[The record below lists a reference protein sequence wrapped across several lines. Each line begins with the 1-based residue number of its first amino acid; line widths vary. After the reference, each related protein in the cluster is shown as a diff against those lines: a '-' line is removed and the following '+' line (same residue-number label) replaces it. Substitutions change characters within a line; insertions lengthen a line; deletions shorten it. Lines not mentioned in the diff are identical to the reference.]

1 MRSIR
6 PGKNS
11 RRLFIALPALL
22 LAALIISR
30 VVNVPFWDE
39 WELMPIFQHLH
50 AGHFYW
56 SDFWLQHNEHR
67 LLFPTLALVGLD
79 YITRWSVLAECL
91 ASLAVAAGS
100 FVLLKKIAVKSGTS
114 RNETILLLLLALVWF
129 SPVQIENWLW
139 GWQLEWFMNI
149 FGIMLAAFGISR
161 IKGKQVSPGNLA
173 LILCG
178 GILAQYSLGSGTL
191 VWPIVLAVLIYMRV
205 AVKNLAIVGFTGAVT
220 TFLYYFHYSNDGGV
234 SKSLAAHKPVQFSE
248 YVLGYLGRP
257 LSFLHKPAL
266 AIGFVL
272 LCSFIGLSVYLFVRQ
287 KALFRQSVV
296 WVMLGLYAIGS
307 ALITGLAR
315 LGFGVNEAYSSR
327 YTTISLLLVVSVI
340 MLGWQSRKVLDKLAH
355 DAYKVLV
362 PLTVLGL
369 FCLLII
375 EAGWGV
381 HSARTQHA
389 SLETARQCTR
399 AQEPDS
405 ACLKLI
411 YPNPGIVAPRLQYI
425 KSLHW
430 AGY

>member
-1 MRSIR
+1 MT
-6 PGKNS
+6 KKYW
-11 RRLFIALPALL
+11 LVAVLPIVF
-22 LAALIISR
+22 LAILIYKTS
-30 VVNVPFWDE
+30 VNIPFWDE
-39 WELMPIFQHLH
+39 WELAPIFQHLH

-56 SDFWLQHNEHR
+56 GDFWRQHNEHR

-79 YITRWSVLAECL
+79 YITRWNVQLECL
-91 ASLAVAAGS
+91 ASLVVAAGS
-100 FVLLKKIAVKSGTS
+100 FVLLKKMAVKPGTS
-114 RNETILLLLLALVWF
+114 RDETILLFLLALVWF

-173 LILCG
+173 LILSG
-178 GILAQYSLGSGTL
+178 GVLAQYSLGSGTL

-248 YVLGYLGRP
+248 YILGYLGRP

-266 AIGFVL
+266 AIGFGL

-287 KALFRQSVV
+287 KALFRQSMV
-296 WVMLGLYAIGS
+296 WIMLGLYAIGS

-340 MLGWQSRKVLDKLAH
+340 MLAWQSRKLLDKLAH
-355 DAYKVLV
+355 STYKVLA

-369 FCLLII
+369 LCLLII
-375 EAGWGV
+375 EVGWGV
-381 HSARTQHA
+381 HSANIQHNT
-389 SLETARQCTR
+389 LETARQCTR
-399 AQEPDS
+399 ARVPDA
-405 ACLKLI
+405 ACLSFI
-411 YPNPGIVAPRLQYI
+411 YPNPQIVAPRLQYI